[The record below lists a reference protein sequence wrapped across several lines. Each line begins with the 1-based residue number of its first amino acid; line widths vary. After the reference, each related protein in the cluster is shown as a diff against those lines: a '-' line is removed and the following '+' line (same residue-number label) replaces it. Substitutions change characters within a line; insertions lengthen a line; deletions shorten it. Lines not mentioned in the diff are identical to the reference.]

1 MSIFYSVSYSV
12 STHSRAEAA
21 AIVVLFGFR
30 LSLVSTH
37 SRAEAAAHQ
46 SQLNVRTEAVSTHS
60 RAEAAAPYLKKQE
73 KSAD

>member
-21 AIVVLFGFR
+21 AFDTEKAKSELE
-30 LSLVSTH
+30 VSTH
-37 SRAEAAAHQ
+37 SRAEAAA
-46 SQLNVRTEAVSTHS
+46 
-60 RAEAAAPYLKKQE
+60 AEAAAPYLKKQE